1 MTLTAVIRKSV
12 WEHDR
17 AWQVYDWLKQGPIT
31 RAKICKKLKLKD
43 KSLQGIFGELYAHH
57 YVISWRDGNDTYYE
71 LYKHAQEKH
80 RYNHRNEDFA

>member
-31 RAKICKKLKLKD
+31 RAEICKKLKLKD

-57 YVISWRDGNDTYYE
+57 YVISWRDGRDTYYQLQADAIE
-71 LYKHAQEKH
+71 AH
-80 RYNHRNEDFA
+80 RYRTRGDGLS